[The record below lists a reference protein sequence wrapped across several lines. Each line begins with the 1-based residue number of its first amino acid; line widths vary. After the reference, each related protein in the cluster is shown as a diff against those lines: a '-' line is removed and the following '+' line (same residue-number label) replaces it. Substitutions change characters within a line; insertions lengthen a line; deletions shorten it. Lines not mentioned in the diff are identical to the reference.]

1 MSHVT
6 CYMSHVTCHMSHV
19 ICHNIFFYFIFFF
32 RTKWWTLSMEGLLST
47 GPTPSSL
54 VWWNTSVEE
63 TSKSD
68 SYDGTIPQ
76 LDGQAEAK
84 SSGLPP
90 IEPIECEVKE
100 SDTKVEPCPFCT
112 EAETATFCH
121 CGKCEDCESMATQ
134 IGMNIHIINEHEP
147 KLIWTHFGKD
157 WVMKHKHW
165 ISGTYD
171 PNWNRT
177 WRDLNVLWFSL
188 YLFNTFVGR
197 ERARKIKLCYYF
209 VKNNLLY
216 Y

>member
-1 MSHVT
+1 MLEQQEQETVLENASNMT
-6 CYMSHVTCHMSHV
+6 T
-19 ICHNIFFYFIFFF
+19 HNN
-32 RTKWWTLSMEGLLST
+32 LG
-47 GPTPSSL
+47 
-54 VWWNTSVEE
+54 EE

-68 SYDGTIPQ
+68 SYDGTITQ
-76 LDGQAEAK
+76 LNGQAEAK
-84 SSGLPP
+84 SSGLPS

-177 WRDLNVLWFSL
+177 WRDLNVL
-188 YLFNTFVGR
+188 
-197 ERARKIKLCYYF
+197 
-209 VKNNLLY
+209 
-216 Y
+216 